1 MKHFWTGFWL
11 LTAIARFPTAT
22 FAAPTVMFSEE
33 PTPPSQ
39 TPNDNSDEP
48 QIEFY
53 TQDDPEAEEIKFD
66 KPKLHDFWPK
76 NTAYLFVRN
85 KPIADSVADF
95 CKMQG
100 IDAVLSERL
109 KDNKQRVNRSF
120 EKMYPTHIW
129 DQLAKAYGLLWFFDG
144 HALYVYESGEIQTQ
158 IFKIHPLQIDP
169 LLEVI
174 DTMGFY
180 GSNMRIRPMR
190 EGGIL
195 IVSGTP
201 KMIELLT
208 SITENISLYKTSET
222 DRLDVKVF
230 HLKHAWADDKEI
242 GGLKI
247 PGVATLLDNILGKQ
261 ENTANALQP
270 ATQTASA
277 KKITSLREKDTD
289 EKNKKETPK
298 EDEKTDKKAENSED
312 GGEKIKSDGGVIT
325 VDPRQNAVIVKDYR
339 HKLPMYQELIDLL
352 DVPTEL
358 IEIQAAI
365 VNVSKGCN
373 FRIGSDGVTV
383 SSSHHDRTWFSYK
396 PNSSSD
402 TTAGKG
408 LNVQLN
414 GVVNGIQF
422 MTAINTLAGKNLS
435 KVLARPSVI
444 TMNNLTAV
452 MEQGKTHY
460 FEVQGNKSGDM
471 YSVDANTNLKVTP
484 HLLTQNGQK
493 CIQLVLDIKDE
504 SFSPSEGKEKA
515 STNTSSIAT
524 QALVYE
530 GQSILVGG
538 YFSEDY
544 ADGDS
549 GVPVLKD
556 VPVLGHLFKK
566 SSRKKTISERLFLIT
581 PKIIRLSAGDPYS
594 GLFKTPSNLTD
605 SRELMQIQCWQ
616 SDGSTDTAR
625 LNSKYFEDPLD
636 PSPSDATPAE
646 GSKSDNHSK
655 AKSHKK
661 MSRTARLYAKK
672 HKKAK
677 QDDLENMHDS
687 HEE

>member
-1 MKHFWTGFWL
+1 MKQIWTGFGF
-11 LTAIARFPTAT
+11 IITAT
-22 FAAPTVMFSEE
+22 IGVPAAASAEPTVMFTED
-33 PTPPSQ
+33 PSQ
-39 TPNDNSDEP
+39 TPNENSDAP

-53 TQDDPEAEEIKFD
+53 TQDDPGTEEVKFN

-129 DQLAKAYGLLWFFDG
+129 EQLAKAYGLLWFFDG

-169 LLEVI
+169 LLDVI

-195 IVSGTP
+195 IASGTP

-242 GGLKI
+242 GGLNI

-261 ENTANALQP
+261 ENTGNALQP
-270 ATQTASA
+270 ATQTVPA

-298 EDEKTDKKAENSED
+298 ENGKTDEKAENPED
-312 GGEKIKSDGGVIT
+312 GGEKVKSDGGVIT

-339 HKLPMYQELIDLL
+339 HKLHMYQELIDLL

-373 FRIGSDGVTV
+373 FQIGSNGVTIK
-383 SSSHHDRTWFSYK
+383 SARHDRTWFEYK
-396 PNSSSD
+396 PVSTNNTGS
-402 TTAGKG
+402 TI
-408 LNVQLN
+408 QLN
-414 GVVNGIQF
+414 GVVNGTQF
-422 MTAINTLAGKNLS
+422 MTAINALESKKLS

-444 TMNNLTAV
+444 TMNNLAAV
-452 MEQGKTHY
+452 MQQGNTHY
-460 FEVQGNKSGDM
+460 FEVKGNKSGDM
-471 YSVDANTNLKVTP
+471 YSVNANTNLKVTP
-484 HLLTQNGQK
+484 HLFTQNGQT
-493 CIQLVLDIKDE
+493 CIQLVLDIQDE
-504 SFSPSEGKEKA
+504 SFSSPKGNEKA
-515 STNTSSIAT
+515 STNTSSIST

-538 YFSEDY
+538 YLSEDY
-544 ADGDS
+544 MDNDG
-549 GVPVLKD
+549 GVPILKD
-556 VPVLGHLFKK
+556 VPILGYLFK
-566 SSRKKTISERLFLIT
+566 
-581 PKIIRLSAGDPYS
+581 
-594 GLFKTPSNLTD
+594 
-605 SRELMQIQCWQ
+605 
-616 SDGSTDTAR
+616 
-625 LNSKYFEDPLD
+625 NS
-636 PSPSDATPAE
+636 
-646 GSKSDNHSK
+646 
-655 AKSHKK
+655 
-661 MSRTARLYAKK
+661 
-672 HKKAK
+672 
-677 QDDLENMHDS
+677 
-687 HEE
+687 

>member
-1 MKHFWTGFWL
+1 MKRLWTGFL
-11 LTAIARFPTAT
+11 FLTAIARFPTAM

-33 PTPPSQ
+33 PPSQ
-39 TPNDNSDEP
+39 TPNDNADEP

-85 KPIADSVADF
+85 KPIADSVVDF

-169 LLEVI
+169 LLDVI

-242 GGLKI
+242 GGLNI
-247 PGVATLLDNILGKQ
+247 PGVATLLNNILGKQ
-261 ENTANALQP
+261 ENAENALKS
-270 ATQTASA
+270 ASQTASA

-298 EDEKTDKKAENSED
+298 ENEKTDEKAENSEG
-312 GGEKIKSDGGVIT
+312 GGEKVKSEGGVIT

-365 VNVSKGCN
+365 VNVSKGCD
-373 FRIGSDGVTV
+373 FKIGSDKVTI
-383 SSSHHDRTWFSYK
+383 SSTRHNNRTWFSYK
-396 PNSSSD
+396 PVSTND
-402 TTAGKG
+402 TG

-414 GVVNGIQF
+414 GVVNGVQF
-422 MTAINTLAGKNLS
+422 MAAINALASKQLS

-444 TMNNLTAV
+444 TMDNLTAV
-452 MEQGKTHY
+452 MEQGKTY
-460 FEVQGNKSGDM
+460 YLEVKGNKAGDM
-471 YSVDANTNLKVTP
+471 YSVDAKTNLKVTP
-484 HLLTQNGQK
+484 HRITKDGQT
-493 CIQLVLDIKDE
+493 CIQLILDIKDE
-504 SFSPSEGKEKA
+504 SFSAPEEGNNARAGTE
-515 STNTSSIAT
+515 TSSIAT

-538 YFSEDY
+538 YFSEGY
-544 ADGDS
+544 LDGDS

-556 VPVLGHLFKK
+556 VPILGHLFK
-566 SSRKKTISERLFLIT
+566 SSSKKKEISERLFLIT
-581 PKIIRLSAGDPYS
+581 PKIIRLSANDPYR

-605 SRELMQIQCWQ
+605 SRELMQIQCRQ
-616 SDGSTDTAR
+616 SDGSTDAAR
-625 LNSKYFEDPLD
+625 SNSKYFEDPLD
-636 PSPSDATPAE
+636 PSPSDATPAK

-655 AKSHKK
+655 AEPHKK

-677 QDDLENMHDS
+677 QDDLENLHDS

>member
-1 MKHFWTGFWL
+1 
-11 LTAIARFPTAT
+11 
-22 FAAPTVMFSEE
+22 
-33 PTPPSQ
+33 
-39 TPNDNSDEP
+39 
-48 QIEFY
+48 
-53 TQDDPEAEEIKFD
+53 
-66 KPKLHDFWPK
+66 
-76 NTAYLFVRN
+76 
-85 KPIADSVADF
+85 
-95 CKMQG
+95 
-100 IDAVLSERL
+100 
-109 KDNKQRVNRSF
+109 
-120 EKMYPTHIW
+120 
-129 DQLAKAYGLLWFFDG
+129 
-144 HALYVYESGEIQTQ
+144 
-158 IFKIHPLQIDP
+158 
-169 LLEVI
+169 
-174 DTMGFY
+174 
-180 GSNMRIRPMR
+180 
-190 EGGIL
+190 
-195 IVSGTP
+195 
-201 KMIELLT
+201 
-208 SITENISLYKTSET
+208 
-222 DRLDVKVF
+222 
-230 HLKHAWADDKEI
+230 
-242 GGLKI
+242 
-247 PGVATLLDNILGKQ
+247 
-261 ENTANALQP
+261 
-270 ATQTASA
+270 
-277 KKITSLREKDTD
+277 
-289 EKNKKETPK
+289 
-298 EDEKTDKKAENSED
+298 
-312 GGEKIKSDGGVIT
+312 
-325 VDPRQNAVIVKDYR
+325 
-339 HKLPMYQELIDLL
+339 MYQELIDLL

>member
-1 MKHFWTGFWL
+1 MKHLWTGFWF
-11 LTAIARFPTAT
+11 LTAITRFPIAT

-33 PTPPSQ
+33 PTPSQ
-39 TPNDNSDEP
+39 TPNDNADEP

-109 KDNKQRVNRSF
+109 RDNKQRVNRSF

-242 GGLKI
+242 GGLSI

-261 ENTANALQP
+261 QNTANALQP
-270 ATQTASA
+270 ATQTATA
-277 KKITSLREKDTD
+277 KKITSLREKDTN
-289 EKNKKETPK
+289 EKNKKETSK
-298 EDEKTDKKAENSED
+298 ENEKTDEKAENSENES
-312 GGEKIKSDGGVIT
+312 EKVKSDGGVIT

-365 VNVSKGCN
+365 VNVSKGCD
-373 FRIGSDGVTV
+373 FKIGSDKVTV
-383 SSSHHDRTWFSYK
+383 SSARHNDRTWFSYN
-396 PNSSSD
+396 PVSTND
-402 TTAGKG
+402 TG

-422 MTAINTLAGKNLS
+422 MAAINSLASKNLS

-460 FEVQGNKSGDM
+460 FEVTGNKAGDM
-471 YSVDANTNLKVTP
+471 YSVEANTNLKVTP
-484 HLLTQNGQK
+484 HLLTKDGQT
-493 CIQLVLDIKDE
+493 CIQLILDIKDE
-504 SFSPSEGKEKA
+504 SFSAPEGNVRA
-515 STNTSSIAT
+515 GTDTSSIAT

-538 YFSEDY
+538 YFAEGY
-544 ADGDS
+544 EDGDS

-556 VPVLGHLFKK
+556 VPIVGHLFKNYSK
-566 SSRKKTISERLFLIT
+566 KKTIAERLFLIT
-581 PKIIRLSAGDPYS
+581 PKIIRLSASDPYS

-605 SRELMQIQCWQ
+605 SRELMQIQCRQ
-616 SDGSTDTAR
+616 EQTKPAEDSDK
-625 LNSKYFEDPLD
+625 N
-636 PSPSDATPAE
+636 SDAPSSEPNVEDTPKP
-646 GSKSDNHSK
+646 S
-655 AKSHKK
+655 KK
-661 MSRTARLYAKK
+661 MSRTARLFAKR
-672 HKKAK
+672 HKKDK
-677 QDDLENMHDS
+677 
-687 HEE
+687 

>member
-289 EKNKKETPK
+289 EKNKR
-298 EDEKTDKKAENSED
+298 N
-312 GGEKIKSDGGVIT
+312 
-325 VDPRQNAVIVKDYR
+325 
-339 HKLPMYQELIDLL
+339 
-352 DVPTEL
+352 
-358 IEIQAAI
+358 
-365 VNVSKGCN
+365 
-373 FRIGSDGVTV
+373 
-383 SSSHHDRTWFSYK
+383 
-396 PNSSSD
+396 
-402 TTAGKG
+402 
-408 LNVQLN
+408 
-414 GVVNGIQF
+414 
-422 MTAINTLAGKNLS
+422 
-435 KVLARPSVI
+435 
-444 TMNNLTAV
+444 
-452 MEQGKTHY
+452 
-460 FEVQGNKSGDM
+460 
-471 YSVDANTNLKVTP
+471 
-484 HLLTQNGQK
+484 
-493 CIQLVLDIKDE
+493 
-504 SFSPSEGKEKA
+504 
-515 STNTSSIAT
+515 
-524 QALVYE
+524 
-530 GQSILVGG
+530 
-538 YFSEDY
+538 
-544 ADGDS
+544 
-549 GVPVLKD
+549 
-556 VPVLGHLFKK
+556 
-566 SSRKKTISERLFLIT
+566 
-581 PKIIRLSAGDPYS
+581 
-594 GLFKTPSNLTD
+594 
-605 SRELMQIQCWQ
+605 
-616 SDGSTDTAR
+616 
-625 LNSKYFEDPLD
+625 
-636 PSPSDATPAE
+636 AE
-646 GSKSDNHSK
+646 G
-655 AKSHKK
+655 
-661 MSRTARLYAKK
+661 R
-672 HKKAK
+672 
-677 QDDLENMHDS
+677 
-687 HEE
+687 

>member
-1 MKHFWTGFWL
+1 MKRFWAGFWF
-11 LTAIARFPTAT
+11 LTAIIRFPTAM

-39 TPNDNSDEP
+39 TPNDNPPNDNADEP
-48 QIEFY
+48 KIEFY

-144 HALYVYESGEIQTQ
+144 HALYVYESSEIQTQ

-169 LLEVI
+169 LLDVI

-242 GGLKI
+242 GGLNI

-270 ATQTASA
+270 ATQTTSA

-365 VNVSKGCN
+365 VNVSKGCD
-373 FRIGSDGVTV
+373 FTIGSDKVTV
-383 SSSHHDRTWFSYK
+383 SSARHNDRTWFSYK
-396 PNSSSD
+396 PVSTND
-402 TTAGKG
+402 KG

-414 GVVNGIQF
+414 GVVNGVQF
-422 MTAINTLAGKNLS
+422 MAAINALASKQLS

-460 FEVQGNKSGDM
+460 FEVLGHKAGDM
-471 YSVDANTNLKVTP
+471 YSVDAKTNLKVTP
-484 HLLTQNGQK
+484 HLLAKDGQT
-493 CIQLVLDIKDE
+493 CIQLILDIKDE
-504 SFSPSEGKEKA
+504 SFSAVPAKSAEKA
-515 STNTSSIAT
+515 GTTTSSIAT

-538 YFSEDY
+538 YFSEGY

-556 VPVLGHLFKK
+556 VPILGHLFK
-566 SSRKKTISERLFLIT
+566 SSSKKKEISERLFLIT
-581 PKIIRLSAGDPYS
+581 PKIIRLSASDPYG

-605 SRELMQIQCWQ
+605 SRELMQIQCRQ
-616 SDGSTDTAR
+616 AGESTDAAR
-625 LNSKYFEDPLD
+625 SNSKYFEDPLD
-636 PSPSDATPAE
+636 SSPADSTPAK
-646 GSKSDNHSK
+646 GSKSDNNSSQT
-655 AKSHKK
+655 AQK

-677 QDDLENMHDS
+677 QDDL
-687 HEE
+687 

>member
-1 MKHFWTGFWL
+1 MKRLWTGFWF
-11 LTAIARFPTAT
+11 LTAIIRFPTAT
-22 FAAPTVMFSEE
+22 VAAPTVMFSEE

-39 TPNDNSDEP
+39 TPNDNTDEP

-100 IDAVLSERL
+100 IDAVLSEHL

-144 HALYVYESGEIQTQ
+144 HALYVYESSEIQTQ

-174 DTMGFY
+174 DAMGFY

-201 KMIELLT
+201 KMLELLT

-261 ENTANALQP
+261 ENAANALQP

-277 KKITSLREKDTD
+277 KKVTSLREKDTD

-298 EDEKTDKKAENSED
+298 ENEKTDEKAENSEEGSD
-312 GGEKIKSDGGVIT
+312 KIKSDGGVIT

-365 VNVSKGCN
+365 VNVSKGCD
-373 FRIGSDGVTV
+373 FKIGSDKVTV
-383 SSSHHDRTWFSYK
+383 SSTRHDRTWFSYK
-396 PNSSSD
+396 PVSTND
-402 TTAGKG
+402 TG

-422 MTAINTLAGKNLS
+422 MTAINALASKNLS

-460 FEVQGNKSGDM
+460 FEVSGNKAGDM
-471 YSVDANTNLKVTP
+471 YSVEANTNLKVTP
-484 HLLTQNGQK
+484 HLLAKDGQT
-493 CIQLVLDIKDE
+493 CIQLILDIKDE
-504 SFSPSEGKEKA
+504 SFSAPEGNVRA
-515 STNTSSIAT
+515 GTDTSSIAT

-556 VPVLGHLFKK
+556 VPVLGHLFKN

-594 GLFKTPSNLTD
+594 GLFKTPSNLLD
-605 SRELMQIQCWQ
+605 SRELMQIQCRQ
-616 SDGSTDTAR
+616 SDENTDAVHS
-625 LNSKYFEDPLD
+625 NSEHFEDPLD
-636 PSPSDATPAE
+636 PSPSDATPAK
-646 GSKSDNHSK
+646 GSKSDGNSK
-655 AKSHKK
+655 TKPHKK
-661 MSRTARLYAKK
+661 MSRTARLFAKQR
-672 HKKAK
+672 KKAK
-677 QDDLENMHDS
+677 QDDLDNLHDPL
-687 HEE
+687 